1 MNHKTAFILKYRKK
15 FKPPCEMQSEEAI
28 HEFTKSFYDLNIA
41 DTLYIE
47 NIEKLDNRNVE
58 SETEAIT
65 LMTAIIRGDRFNQ
78 GLIQS
83 CIHSGKIYNLLLLFE
98 TEEEK

>member
-1 MNHKTAFILKYRKK
+1 MNRKTAFILKYRKL

-28 HEFTKSFYDLNIA
+28 YEFTKDFYDLDIA

-47 NIEKLDNRNVE
+47 NIEKLDNKNVE
-58 SETEAIT
+58 CEAEAIT
-65 LMTAIIRGDRFNQ
+65 LMTAIIRGDRFSQ

-98 TEEEK
+98 TQ

>member
-1 MNHKTAFILKYRKK
+1 MNHKTAFILKYRKL
-15 FKPPCEMQSEEAI
+15 FKPPCPMQSEEAI
-28 HEFTKSFYDLNIA
+28 YEFTKGFYDLNIA
-41 DTLYIE
+41 DALYIE

-58 SETEAIT
+58 SEAEAIT
-65 LMTAIIRGDRFNQ
+65 LMTAIIRGDRFSQ

-98 TEEEK
+98 LKE